1 VVFLL
6 GEKICKETLMVVNW
20 IYIGESIFN
29 FVSPENISNPVLNA
43 QDVTDVQAN
52 EVADPFMVRENDI
65 WYMFFEVLNAWDMEI

>member
-6 GEKICKETLMVVNW
+6 GEKICKEDALMGSIG

-65 WYMFFEVLNAWDMEI
+65 